1 MREQKVEE
9 PSRTSSLPRKGSHL
23 NIRLHSCIHSLV
35 FRYLA
40 LLRPDQGFCD
50 LELGVSICLLQG
62 LGGWA
67 QLWMLVVWSPLTQPC
82 YPCLSLGVCALVS
95 IPPQCDELG
104 RTFLVCS
111 IDLLWLACV
120 GPRALH
126 SLGVAFPFN
135 PCGVFFT
142 LLQFGSVSL
151 RSDLGF
157 EFRPLQTWISI
168 FWLGF
173 QFSLGELCWFDLSI
187 SRSLS
192 LYRLGELSWIYCCCS
207 VYCQTLQSDTDHTQ
221 LGPCWTKC
229 PLVFTGSVYV

>member
-1 MREQKVEE
+1 MGEQNVEE
-9 PSRTSSLPRKGSHL
+9 PSRTSSLPIKGSHL
-23 NIRLHSCIHSLV
+23 TIRLHSCIHSLV
-35 FRYLA
+35 DRYLA
-40 LLRPDQGFCD
+40 LLCPDQGFYD

-67 QLWMLVVWSPLTQPC
+67 QPWMIVVWSPFTQL
-82 YPCLSLGVCALVS
+82 YLSLLVVGGFEPWFLSFLNVTNLGELLVS
-95 IPPQCDELG
+95 A
-104 RTFLVCS
+104 VS
-111 IDLLWLACV
+111 IFLWLACV

-126 SLGVAFPFN
+126 SLGIAFPFI

-192 LYRLGELSWIYCCCS
+192 LYRLGELSWIYCCCLG
-207 VYCQTLQSDTDHTQ
+207 YC
-221 LGPCWTKC
+221 
-229 PLVFTGSVYV
+229 

>member
-9 PSRTSSLPRKGSHL
+9 PSRTSSLPIKGSHL

-95 IPPQCDELG
+95 ILLQCDELRRTSLVYSVDFVVIGLCGAQSTPQLG
-104 RTFLVCS
+104 RSFPFRS
-111 IDLLWLACV
+111 LWCL
-120 GPRALH
+120 LH
-126 SLGVAFPFN
+126 SPPV
-135 PCGVFFT
+135 
-142 LLQFGSVSL
+142 
-151 RSDLGF
+151 
-157 EFRPLQTWISI
+157 W
-168 FWLGF
+168 
-173 QFSLGELCWFDLSI
+173 FSFVEI
-187 SRSLS
+187 
-192 LYRLGELSWIYCCCS
+192 
-207 VYCQTLQSDTDHTQ
+207 
-221 LGPCWTKC
+221 
-229 PLVFTGSVYV
+229 